1 MWIYLGQ
8 GHALCYWG
16 QETSQVLTEPHGEG
30 TGQGRHRSISLLLGL
45 WPWYFGHQKG
55 DTGWY
60 WLPFTHFP
68 TPPVI
73 PSSRWWWYWS
83 RAPCNPPAIA
93 VEDQADVLIKEHCH
107 HDEQR
112 CPTQWYTVTDTLQ
125 VFWDWELFL
134 QFWELLPIQCAC
146 PPHQGN
152 TPCSYNVSILCFLLN
167 NTSLNA
173 FVICSQG
180 GAKKFQVLSFATR
193 LPPFFPLQDGWWI
206 WNSSCCIYFPMS
218 RLFLGETWP

>member
-8 GHALCYWG
+8 GHAFCYWG

-134 QFWELLPIQCAC
+134 QFWELC
-146 PPHQGN
+146 P
-152 TPCSYNVSILCFLLN
+152 YNVHVPLTRETHPVLAMWASCVFYLIIPLL
-167 NTSLNA
+167 TLSW
-173 FVICSQG
+173 FVLRVVLKSSRSCPLPQG
-180 GAKKFQVLSFATR
+180 CHPSFPSKMAGESEIAAAV
-193 LPPFFPLQDGWWI
+193 FIFPWAG
-206 WNSSCCIYFPMS
+206 YF
-218 RLFLGETWP
+218 